1 LYSGTVADRAPGP
14 EAVLAGSIGFLLS
27 KLGFLTSSR
36 FTAALAPFG
45 INPGHFGLL
54 RIIEVSGPNSQQAL
68 GEALG
73 IPPSRMVA
81 LADDLEGKGLL
92 ERRRHVKDRRINE
105 LHLTAEGRALLG
117 KASVA
122 GVTWQE
128 ELLANLDVAERKQLL
143 ELLQRVASAHEL
155 PLGAHPAMSEVLP
168 DTDRD

>member
-1 LYSGTVADRAPGP
+1 MADGDQGP
-14 EAVLAGSIGFLLS
+14 ETVLAGSIGFLLS

-45 INPGHFGLL
+45 INPGHFGLM

-81 LADDLEGKGLL
+81 LVDDLEGKGLV
-92 ERRRHVKDRRINE
+92 ERRRHHKDRRVNE
-105 LHLTAEGRALLG
+105 LHLTTKGRGLLG
-117 KASVA
+117 QASQA

-128 ELLANLDVAERKQLL
+128 ELLANLDFAERQQLL
-143 ELLQRVASAHEL
+143 GLLQRVAAAHEL
-155 PLGAHPAMSEVLP
+155 PIGAHPALTELLP
-168 DTDRD
+168 DADRD

>member
-1 LYSGTVADRAPGP
+1 VADGDQGP
-14 EAVLAGSIGFLLS
+14 ETVLAGSIGFLLS

-45 INPGHFGLL
+45 INPGHFGLM

-81 LADDLEGKGLL
+81 LVDDLEGKGLV
-92 ERRRHVKDRRINE
+92 ERRRHQKDRRINE
-105 LHLTAEGRALLG
+105 LHLTATGRTLLN
-117 KASVA
+117 KASDA

-128 ELLANLDVAERKQLL
+128 ELLTNLDRAEREQLL
-143 ELLQRVASAHEL
+143 GLLQRVAAAHDL
-155 PLGAHPAMSEVLP
+155 PIGAHPALSEVLP
-168 DTDRD
+168 EAAGD